1 MQIWVSSVLVN
12 HIIHTI
18 TYQKYCLFVLYTSE
32 LYGIAF
38 QVSYFSIEAA
48 WWRWVAFVDLP
59 NAVRA
64 YAGSNGGEFSLCN
77 YVMRVVR

>member
-1 MQIWVSSVLVN
+1 MVS
-12 HIIHTI
+12 HFRCPI
-18 TYQKYCLFVLYTSE
+18 SE
-32 LYGIAF
+32 LRLHGGHC
-38 QVSYFSIEAA
+38 
-48 WWRWVAFVDLP
+48 VAFVDLP